1 MNPDLLLVLGLIV
14 ITLSIPAILSALSDR
29 RAPRA
34 PIMTILIGGAMILY
48 AATTKPG
55 GSRLEDLPEV
65 VTECIRSQLPP
76 GVWDTLW
83 EGRPPTPD
91 EQDLI
96 DGCEASGGNMG

>member
-55 GSRLEDLPEV
+55 GYRLEDIPTAIYTVVGEILP
-65 VTECIRSQLPP
+65 
-76 GVWDTLW
+76 
-83 EGRPPTPD
+83 
-91 EQDLI
+91 
-96 DGCEASGGNMG
+96 